1 MDTAKKG
8 CLLNVLLFVL
18 GAVVGTGMT
27 AVLAVLAFLPG
38 RDTISANT
46 GDPGVWVKEVDTLL
60 GAPEYEVW
68 LGRSE
73 DHGHVVEVP
82 AGWGHEP
89 EVVRT
94 AEGVELRFP
103 HGGRIFV
110 PASTYVGGR

>member
-27 AVLAVLAFLPG
+27 AVLAVLAFLPS
-38 RDTISANT
+38 RDTISADP

-68 LGRSE
+68 LGGSE

-82 AGWGHEP
+82 AGWGHSP
-89 EVVRT
+89 EVVRQ
-94 AEGVELRFP
+94 ADGVELRF
-103 HGGRIFV
+103 GNSGRIFV

>member
-27 AVLAVLAFLPG
+27 AVLAVLAFLPS
-38 RDTISANT
+38 RDTISADP

-68 LGRSE
+68 LGKSE

-82 AGWGHEP
+82 AGWGHAP
-89 EVVRT
+89 EVVRQ
-94 AEGVELRFP
+94 ADGVELRF
-103 HGGRIFV
+103 GNSGRIFV